1 MQDKYKAVTLI
12 QPVRVEQIYSIH
24 YFQFARGYV
33 FPGESHDFWELVYL
47 DKGMVEL
54 GADGQRFLLGEG
66 EMAFHQP
73 NEFHSIWAGGK
84 DPPDIVIFAFVCT
97 APEMQAF
104 AHKRMAMDNAAKQYI
119 ASILREA
126 RGAFCNIDEHY
137 QHLCRQPN
145 TRWGAEEMVKNQLE
159 CLLIHLLR
167 NIERGKQTTEEGDVR
182 PKTKLSRQE
191 YQAGLAQEIIR
202 YMQGH
207 LSEELRFEDL
217 CRNFRISATALK
229 KLFAE
234 QTGRGAMEYLGYL
247 RMEQAKRYMRGG
259 LYNMSEITQLCGYKS
274 LHYFSRRFKEQNH
287 MTPTQYTRS
296 VMLLGKEP
304 EDS

>member
-1 MQDKYKAVTLI
+1 MQEKYRPVTLQ
-12 QPVRVEQIYSIH
+12 QPIRVERLHSIH

-84 DPPDIVIFAFVCT
+84 DPPDIVVLSFVCT
-97 APEMQAF
+97 APQMQAF
-104 AHKRMAMDNAAKQYI
+104 ARRRMPMDNVAKQYI
-119 ASILREA
+119 STILREA
-126 RGAFCNIDEHY
+126 RGAFYDIDGQYRFLRRREES
-137 QHLCRQPN
+137 
-145 TRWGAEEMVKNQLE
+145 RWGAEQMVKNQLE

-167 NIERGKQTTEEGDVR
+167 NIRRGEAADGDGDVR

-191 YQAGLAQEIIR
+191 YQAGLVQEIVR

-207 LSEELRFEDL
+207 LSEDLRFDDL
-217 CRNFRISATALK
+217 CRSFRISATALK

-234 QTGRGAMEYLGYL
+234 QTGRGAIEYLGYL

-259 LYNMSEITQLCGYKS
+259 LYNMGEIAQLCGFKS
-274 LHYFSRRFKEQNH
+274 LHYFSRRFKQQNN
-287 MTPTQYTRS
+287 MTPTQ
-296 VMLLGKEP
+296 
-304 EDS
+304 